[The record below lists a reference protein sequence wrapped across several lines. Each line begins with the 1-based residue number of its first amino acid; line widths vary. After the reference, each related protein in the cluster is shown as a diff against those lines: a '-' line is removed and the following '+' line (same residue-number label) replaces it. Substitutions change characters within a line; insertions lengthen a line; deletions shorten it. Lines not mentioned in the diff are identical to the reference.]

1 MLDLTEVILND
12 GKVIH
17 REVTLELTSLKYRFG
32 DFQIQKATPVELTI
46 ENIGERKLSVN
57 GKVHLTVC
65 IPCARCLEPTA
76 SGLDIQFEN
85 ELDVDQ
91 LVHDEAL
98 LVWPERVLCRKD
110 CKGLCSTCGQNLNHG
125 SCSCRPTD
133 LDPRMAKILDI
144 FSQAGNGKG

>member
-76 SGLDIQFEN
+76 SGLDIQFEH
-85 ELDVDQ
+85 EVDVKCSKCG
-91 LVHDEAL
+91 AL
-98 LVWPERVLCRKD
+98 MLPHRV
-110 CKGLCSTCGQNLNHG
+110 CKACGTYNKKEII
-125 SCSCRPTD
+125 PVED
-133 LDPRMAKILDI
+133 
-144 FSQAGNGKG
+144 

>member
-85 ELDVDQ
+85 ELDVN
-91 LVHDEAL
+91 DEDYTL
-98 LVWPERVLCRKD
+98 PE
-110 CKGLCSTCGQNLNHG
+110 GL
-125 SCSCRPTD
+125 
-133 LDPRMAKILDI
+133 
-144 FSQAGNGKG
+144 

>member
-76 SGLDIQFEN
+76 SGRKEYFAGRTVKVCAAP
-85 ELDVDQ
+85 VD
-91 LVHDEAL
+91 
-98 LVWPERVLCRKD
+98 R
-110 CKGLCSTCGQNLNHG
+110 
-125 SCSCRPTD
+125 
-133 LDPRMAKILDI
+133 I
-144 FSQAGNGKG
+144 